1 MLALDLNGG
10 EPMSMRNSNVAPG
23 ARPPVTPS
31 SSAPGRDSR
40 RHAISGAGYA
50 LALTVA
56 VLSAC
61 TEDRASAAYDPFGG
75 ADTAGGDGAAADPE
89 ALTPILTIRSV
100 TLKCGGSCGGDF
112 AARCDDDVAV
122 FCHDGSIVCDDCA
135 ATSRTCT
142 AGDGDPKCLRAGEGE
157 EICTGDGCFTR
168 ICEPLATWCE
178 RGAVHR
184 CDDTGQFEEVNE
196 CQLGLDCRDAQC
208 LPAQPYAV
216 ILFDTS
222 DSMNWMPNDDDPPPG
237 IIDYPACDDPNAPQT
252 RIGIAKAAF
261 SKLFSDPR
269 YQGFAFALMRFPQI
283 LDAGA
288 KARCMAG
295 SYLPENTVTGHSG
308 VFTTGAWFDAALHE
322 VLVVPFPNDAT
333 GNQKVLASWLDFN
346 EEIDIDDTVCTAHAD
361 CPGGLCTAPGGQ
373 GKCRYLLDPE
383 LRAALGATPLGTT
396 LFYAGEYFRKFVVR
410 EGQPCQLD
418 ADCLTTTQFCVEGR
432 CHDPNRFCRRR
443 SVVVFSDGADTA
455 SLQPFYDPVVQARRL
470 RAGLSCAT
478 ESDCGRGFGCD
489 DGTCQKLEGGCGVSA
504 SCDRSTSKFAKAT
517 ELGSDRLRDANG
529 DPFEVTVHVVDV
541 SGSFG
546 TWGDNRGMSEYGG
559 GLFVSPELASPDTLF
574 EGLRG
579 VIDWKDA
586 DFCDD

>member
-1 MLALDLNGG
+1 
-10 EPMSMRNSNVAPG
+10 MRNSNVAPG